1 MPAPSAD
8 YAFTTVWRVP
18 GTPLEVAT
26 VLADA
31 ESLPRW
37 WPSVYLAV
45 EVLAR
50 PDEVTGEGAVARLHT
65 TGWLPYTLS
74 WTLTITSP
82 ITERGFTLSAAGDL
96 EGAGVWSFRPDGPE
110 TVITYD
116 WRVRAGK
123 PLLRRLSWLL
133 RPAFEANHHW
143 AMRRGEQSLVLEL
156 RRRRG
161 SSDVPPPPR
170 ATFRAAVRG
179 AGVSGSS

>member
-1 MPAPSAD
+1 MAAD

-18 GTPLEVAT
+18 GTPVEVAT

-31 ESLPRW
+31 ASLPRW

-45 EVLAR
+45 DVLAT
-50 PDEVTGEGAVARLHT
+50 PDTETGKGAVARLHT
-65 TGWLPYTLS
+65 RGRLPYTLT

-82 ITERGFTLSAAGDL
+82 ITATGFTLSAVGDL
-96 EGAGVWSFRPDGPE
+96 EGTGVWTFAPDGPD

-123 PLLRRLSWLL
+123 PLLRRLTWLL
-133 RPAFEANHHW
+133 RPAFEANHAW
-143 AMRRGEQSLVLEL
+143 AMRQGEQSLAREL

-161 SSDVPPPPR
+161 EP
-170 ATFRAAVRG
+170 
-179 AGVSGSS
+179 